1 MNKFTEI
8 GNEMMQYAEQAEF
21 TAQRGL
27 IDELFPF
34 IYMASKRMSLR
45 AITRW
50 LEENHRIEISVNA
63 VAKAMRN
70 QEEYWARLVEDVEP
84 SARIMADAYEVHPS
98 EVLDSFELFK
108 HLEMKAPAVAAED
121 PDGIEKELR
130 QLAGA
135 VGVIRNRWFSL
146 PEDVRNQCRRHFV
159 GVFFEPEEKPK
170 EVKKHERKKTIK

>member
-1 MNKFTEI
+1 MNKFVEI
-8 GNEMMQYAEQAEF
+8 GKEMMEYAEQADF

-50 LEENHRIEISVNA
+50 LEENHRIQISVNA

-70 QEEYWARLVEDVEP
+70 QEEYWAQLVEDVEP
-84 SARIMADAYEVHPS
+84 SARIMSDAYGVHPS
-98 EVLDSFELFK
+98 QVLDSFELFE
-108 HLEMKAPAVAAED
+108 HLEMKAPAVSAEGQ
-121 PDGIEKELR
+121 DGIEKELR
-130 QLAGA
+130 QIACA

-159 GVFFEPEEKPK
+159 GVFFEPEEPPK
-170 EVKKHERKKTIK
+170 EEKKNERKKNTK

>member
-8 GNEMMQYAEQAEF
+8 GKEMMQYAEQADF

-50 LEENHRIEISVNA
+50 LEENHRIQISVNA

-70 QEEYWARLVEDVEP
+70 QEEYWAQLVEDVEP
-84 SARIMADAYEVHPS
+84 SARIMAGVYNVAPS
-98 EVLDSFELFK
+98 ELLDRRDLFQ
-108 HLEMKAPAVAAED
+108 HLETKTPAVAAED
-121 PDGIEKELR
+121 PDGAEKELR
-130 QLAGA
+130 QIACA
-135 VGVIRNRWFSL
+135 VGVIRNRWYSL

-159 GVFFEPEEKPK
+159 GVFFEPEEPPK
-170 EVKKHERKKTIK
+170 EGRKET

>member
-1 MNKFTEI
+1 
-8 GNEMMQYAEQAEF
+8 MMEYAEQADF

-50 LEENHRIEISVNA
+50 LEENHRIQISVNA

-84 SARIMADAYEVHPS
+84 SARIMAEAYNVEPS
-98 EVLDSFELFK
+98 EVLDSRDVFQ
-108 HLEMKAPAVAAED
+108 HLEVKTPAVAAED
-121 PDGIEKELR
+121 AEGIEIELR
-130 QLAGA
+130 QLADA
-135 VGVIRNRWFSL
+135 VGMIRNRWYSL
-146 PEDVRNQCRRHFV
+146 PDDVRNQCRRHFV
-159 GVFFEPEEKPK
+159 GVFFEPDTKHK
-170 EVKKHERKKTIK
+170 EVKRNESRKQPRGR